1 MKSVQQQHNISLA
14 ISADSDDAFMLLA
27 LEQGNVLPPP
37 GYRFEIYRAD
47 IQQLNERALHHE
59 FAVTAI
65 SVAVY
70 PRIIGSYRLLEV
82 GASVAEEGGPTIV
95 SRIDSGI
102 TDIAQLQ
109 GQRIAFAGKDT
120 SSYLVAR
127 DLLPS
132 FRAVQMSFLEILP
145 AVIDRQVDA
154 GVLIHELQLAH
165 GQHNVRK
172 LAALGDLWQAKY
184 QTPLP
189 LGAMVISRRL
199 APDVQQTV
207 SSVIRASIDYG
218 LKHRATTLQQA
229 MATAPAKIDRQLA
242 DLYIDR
248 YVNKTTLCL
257 DRRTRQAIAQ
267 MLVQYRRD
275 KCMRKL
281 PRRL

>member
-1 MKSVQQQHNISLA
+1 MKLSQHDISVA

-27 LEQGNVLPPP
+27 LEQGNVSPPP
-37 GYRFEIYRAD
+37 GYRFEVYRAD
-47 IQQLNERALHHE
+47 IQQLNERALRHE

-65 SVAVY
+65 SIAVY
-70 PRIIGSYRLLEV
+70 PRIIGHYRLLEV
-82 GASVAEEGGPTIV
+82 GTSVAEEGGPAIV

-109 GQRIAFAGKDT
+109 GQRIAFAGRDT

-127 DLLPS
+127 HLLPP
-132 FRAVQMSFLEILP
+132 FKAVQMSFLKILP

-165 GQHNVRK
+165 GQRNVRK
-172 LAALGDLWQAKY
+172 LAALGDLWRANY

-189 LGAMVISRRL
+189 LGAMVVSRRL
-199 APDVQQTV
+199 SAEVQKTIT
-207 SSVIRASIDYG
+207 SVIRASINYG
-218 LKHRATTLQQA
+218 LKHRTTTLQQA
-229 MATAPAKIDRQLA
+229 MDLAPAKIDRQLA

-248 YVNKTTLCL
+248 YVNETTLRL

-275 KCMRKL
+275 KCMKKL
-281 PRRL
+281 PLRL